1 MGIFP
6 DPKSCIRQEPS
17 VYPFFNIFSKKQ
29 LFSIKISQPLSY
41 HVDGETPRSQKYDF
55 FFVVRSLFIA
65 MTCAKISDLWAL
77 IGRRRMYNIRSLINC
92 RVEGTDFILRLGKV
106 VETLI

>member
-1 MGIFP
+1 MLMVKP
-6 DPKSCIRQEPS
+6 HVAKSMI
-17 VYPFFNIFSKKQ
+17 
-29 LFSIKISQPLSY
+29 
-41 HVDGETPRSQKYDF
+41 